1 MKKII
6 SARVQRPR
14 SLDATVAGAEYS
26 PTIPCSPSKSLS
38 SASSPAKRSAPEPAN
53 PQSKPFFHRWLETWR
68 AQNGGDHGQ
77 SR

>member
-14 SLDATVAGAEYS
+14 PQDATVISAEFFD
-26 PTIPCSPSKSLS
+26 TIPCSPPKSLS
-38 SASSPAKRSAPEPAN
+38 SASSPVKRSAPEPNN

>member
-14 SLDATVAGAEYS
+14 PQDATVVSTEFS

-38 SASSPAKRSAPEPAN
+38 SASSPGKRSAPEPAN

-68 AQNGGDHGQ
+68 DQNGGDHGQ